1 MLVDAIQRGASMRI
15 AIIGGLVAA
24 LAVPCAAAA
33 QSIVVKGADDRVETV
48 SPADI
53 QAMHRASVTVLYGDK
68 GTYSGPVIG
77 DFLAEV
83 GAPSDVRLHRT
94 PVNQIV
100 IVTGQDGFTTVLSL
114 AETEKSFRSQPVI
127 VADQENGKPLDS
139 RQGPYRLV
147 IGGELKPAR
156 SVYQVIQIELRPV
169 NTNDPARPA
178 PPAPSAP
185 PPAAAPG
192 G

>member
-1 MLVDAIQRGASMRI
+1 MRF
-15 AIIGGLVAA
+15 AIIGGLACA
-24 LAVPCAAAA
+24 LAVSGAAAA

-53 QAMHRASVTVLYGDK
+53 QAMHRASVTVPYGDK
-68 GTYSGPVIG
+68 GTYTGAVIG

-156 SVYQVIQIELRPV
+156 SVYDVIEIELRPV
-169 NTNDPARPA
+169 NTSDPARPA
-178 PPAPSAP
+178 PPPAPSAA
-185 PPAAAPG
+185 PPAAPPG

>member
-1 MLVDAIQRGASMRI
+1 MRF
-15 AIIGGLVAA
+15 AIIGGFLAA
-24 LAVPCAAAA
+24 LSVCGAATA
-33 QSIVVKGADDRVETV
+33 QSIVVKGAEDRVETV

-53 QAMHRASVTVLYGDK
+53 RAMHRASVTVPYGDK
-68 GTYSGPVIG
+68 GTYTGAVIG

-114 AETEKSFRSQPVI
+114 AETEKSFRTEPVI
-127 VADQENGKPLDS
+127 VADQENGKPLDA
-139 RQGPYRLV
+139 RQGPYRLI

-156 SVYQVIQIELRPV
+156 SVYNVIEIELRPV
-169 NTNDPARPA
+169 NTNDPTRPA
-178 PPAPSAP
+178 APAPSAP
-185 PPAAAPG
+185 PPAAPPG